1 MTGDIAFINSGKW
14 GVNMYLSPFQITK
27 LQQTTNINNI
37 KPY

>member
-14 GVNMYLSPFQITK
+14 GVNMYLSPCQITK

-37 KPY
+37 KQY